1 MKIINSTHADID
13 TIFHLYDE
21 AIVFQ
26 KKVFNKQWE
35 GFERDLIETEI
46 QENRQWKIII
56 DDQVAC
62 IFATTLSD
70 AVLWKEKDQE
80 PAVYI
85 HRIVTN
91 PAFRGAAFVK
101 TIVDWAHQYCHNN
114 QLDYIRLDTWGDN
127 PRLIDYY
134 VSCGFTHLKTID
146 LDNTE
151 GLPKHYKGV
160 LALLEIPI

>member
-21 AIVFQ
+21 AIAFQ

-56 DDQVAC
+56 DNQVAC

-80 PAVYI
+80 PAVSS
-85 HRIVTN
+85 T
-91 PAFRGAAFVK
+91 G
-101 TIVDWAHQYCHNN
+101 
-114 QLDYIRLDTWGDN
+114 
-127 PRLIDYY
+127 
-134 VSCGFTHLKTID
+134 S
-146 LDNTE
+146 
-151 GLPKHYKGV
+151 
-160 LALLEIPI
+160 